1 MALTLTVA
9 QLSEAVRLTVSG
21 SPAPP
26 YLAIVTRQL
35 AAATEIIEGY
45 ADWMPRQRKERG
57 RDPAC
62 RLLAGQAADAQRFL
76 PERLGICPS
85 LPRWDAARGNQVSLG
100 TSPPKGWVTAR
111 RYGLMFHWPMI

>member
-35 AAATEIIEGY
+35 AAATEIVEGY
-45 ADWMPRQRKERG
+45 ALD
-57 RDPAC
+57 
-62 RLLAGQAADAQRFL
+62 DAPDNVSRTR
-76 PERLGICPS
+76 PPS
-85 LPRWDAARGNQVSLG
+85 
-100 TSPPKGWVTAR
+100 GW
-111 RYGLMFHWPMI
+111 

>member
-35 AAATEIIEGY
+35 SAATEIIEGY
-45 ADWMPRQRKERG
+45 ADDAPDNVKNEAAIMLVG
-57 RDPAC
+57 YST
-62 RLLAGQAADAQRFL
+62 GQAADAK
-76 PERLGICPS
+76 RLLS
-85 LPRWDAARGNQVSLG
+85 KRSPRAAVALASEPAARQG
-100 TSPPKGWVTAR
+100 
-111 RYGLMFHWPMI
+111 GLMEEQCGTCHAFEGRTL